1 MELIMNQWDWYVA
14 GPLLGLFVPL
24 LLIIGNKLL
33 GISSSF
39 EHMCTVL
46 LPRSRKIINRY
57 DSQKNGWKFY
67 FVIGV
72 FLGGFVANFLLSDN
86 MMQFLPENYYSTAGF
101 LKLFLGGIL
110 IGFGTRYADG
120 CTSGHTITGLALL
133 NPASL
138 VATLTFFISGLA
150 FTFISVYL
158 IS

>member
-1 MELIMNQWDWYVA
+1 MEFIMNRWEWYIA

-24 LLIIGNKLL
+24 LLITSNKLL

-39 EHMCTVL
+39 EHMCTV
-46 LPRSRKIINRY
+46 IIPGSKNILKRY
-57 DSQKNGWKFY
+57 DSRKHGWKFY
-67 FVIGV
+67 FVIGI
-72 FLGGFVANFLLSDN
+72 FFGGFLANFLLSDSATH
-86 MMQFLPENYYSTAGF
+86 FLPDNYYTLAGY

-120 CTSGHTITGLALL
+120 CTSGHTITGLSLL

-138 VATLTFFISGLA
+138 VATVTFFISGMI

-158 IS
+158 IT